1 MPLFYTAARSTFF
14 RLFFLMCSAFTLTA
28 HAQQTSTGWL
38 NNPNHPPVDVRYVVT
53 GQVDE
58 LNKTVEGF
66 LEVKLSDDWKTY
78 WRSPGEGGIAP
89 SIKWDASTNVTDVN
103 WLWPYPKRFSLL
115 GIETLGYKERVVFPI
130 TLHVE
135 DMNAPVVFKSTLTLS
150 SCTTV
155 CVLTDYPIDLS
166 FVPSELLISDEAMH
180 IHAQGVSQ
188 VPKASPLIQE
198 VTATWDANQS
208 LLQVTATKALGWKSP
223 NILVDGPSEAVADS
237 AFTRPIVRTDG
248 DKLVATLK
256 VTSWLGEPELSDER
270 ILITI
275 EDEDFVTEIA
285 ATAVDGQFTQV
296 SNDVSIGK
304 MFVFALIGGLIL
316 NIMPCVLPV
325 LGMKLSSAVSAS
337 SLNRKQIRLQFLA
350 SSSGIIVSFLLIATF
365 LAVLKLTGSAVGWGI
380 QFQSGWF
387 IGLMILITALFGAN
401 MLGLFEIRLSSNTNT
416 WLASKG
422 DDSYAGHF
430 TQGMFATLLATPCSA
445 PFLGTAVAFAL
456 ATNTPTMFAIFFALG
471 LGMALPWILVA
482 LFPSI
487 ALALP
492 KPGAWMNKVKTLFGV
507 MMLLTSVWLLT
518 LLTNH
523 IPVLWLY
530 VIAIAALVTLFV
542 RVLKVHGEKAAAW
555 TGGAMVLLLAGGMIL
570 ASVTA
575 EKWASPLP
583 SDPDWVNLSTDDIS
597 TYVAQGKTVF
607 VDVTADWCITC
618 KANKVGV
625 ILQDP
630 VYSTLQHA
638 DVIPMKGD
646 WTRPSENVTS
656 YLQSNGRFGV
666 PFNIVYGPAAPNG
679 IPLPVV
685 LSSEVVIDAIRVA
698 SGG

>member
-1 MPLFYTAARSTFF
+1 MPLFYTAARSTFI
-14 RLFFLMCSAFTLTA
+14 RLLFILCSAFTLTA
-28 HAQQTSTGWL
+28 HAQQSSTGWL

-89 SIKWDASTNVTDVN
+89 SMKWDASTNVTDVD

-188 VPKASPLIQE
+188 VPKASPLIQD

-208 LLQVTATKALGWKSP
+208 LLQVTATKALGWTSP

-237 AFTRPIVRTDG
+237 AFTRPIVRIDG

-275 EDEDFVTEIA
+275 EDEDFVTEIS
-285 ATAVDGQFTQV
+285 ATVVDGLFTQV

-325 LGMKLSSAVSAS
+325 LGMKLSSVVSAS

-401 MLGLFEIRLSSNTNT
+401 MLGLFDIRLSSNTNT

-492 KPGAWMNKVKTLFGV
+492 KPGAWMNKVKILFGV

-518 LLTNH
+518 LLANH

-542 RVLKVHGEKAAAW
+542 RVLKVHGEKTAAW

-575 EKWASPLP
+575 DKWASPLP
-583 SDPDWVNLSTDDIS
+583 SEPDWVNLSTDDIS
-597 TYVAQGKTVF
+597 TYVSQGKTVF

-685 LSSEVVIDAIRVA
+685 LSSEVVINAIRVA

>member
-1 MPLFYTAARSTFF
+1 MQQFYSAVRTTTL
-14 RLFFLMCSAFTLTA
+14 RLLILLCGVLSLTV

-38 NNPNHPPVDVRYVVT
+38 HNPNHPPVEVRYVVT
-53 GQVDE
+53 GQINERD
-58 LNKTVEGF
+58 NTVEGF

-89 SIKWDASTNVTDVN
+89 SMNWDESTNVSDVE
-103 WLWPYPKRFSLL
+103 WLWPYPQRFSLL

-130 TLHVE
+130 TLHVD
-135 DMNAPVVFKSTLTLS
+135 DMTSPVVFNSNLTLS

-155 CVLTDYPIDLS
+155 CVLTDYPIELT
-166 FVPSELLISDEAMH
+166 FIPSELQLSDEAMY

-188 VPKASPLIQE
+188 VPKASPLVQN
-198 VTATWDANQS
+198 VTATYDATQS

-223 NILVDGPSEAVADS
+223 NILIDGPTEAVSDS
-237 AFTRPIVRTDG
+237 AFTRPVVRVDG

-256 VTSWLGEPELSDER
+256 VTSWLGAPELNGEP
-270 ILITI
+270 IHITL
-275 EDEDFVTEIA
+275 EDEDFVTELP
-285 ATAVDGQFTQV
+285 ATVIEGHFSQV
-296 SNDVSIGK
+296 NNDVSIGK
-304 MFVFALIGGLIL
+304 MFVFALFGGLIL

-325 LGMKLSSAVSAS
+325 LGMKLSSVVSAS
-337 SLNRKQIRLQFLA
+337 ALSRRQIRLQFLA
-350 SSSGIIVSFLLIATF
+350 SSSGIVFSFLLIAAF
-365 LAVLKLTGSAVGWGI
+365 LAGLKLTGSAVGWGI

-422 DDSYAGHF
+422 DDSYSGHF

-456 ATNTPTMFAIFFALG
+456 ATNIPTMFAIFIALG
-471 LGMALPWILVA
+471 LGMALPWILVS

-487 ALALP
+487 ALSLP
-492 KPGAWMNKVKTLFGV
+492 KPGAWMNKVKLLFGV
-507 MMLLTSVWLLT
+507 MMLITSVWLLT
-518 LLTNH
+518 LLANH

-530 VIAIAALVTLFV
+530 VIAIAALVILFI
-542 RVLKVHGEKAAAW
+542 RVLKVYGEKAAAW

-575 EKWASPLP
+575 SKWATPLP
-583 SDPDWVNLSTDDIS
+583 SEPEWVRLSTDDIS

-618 KANKVGV
+618 KANKIGV

-630 VYSTLQHA
+630 VYGTLQHS
-638 DVIPMKGD
+638 DVIAMKGD
-646 WTRPSENVTS
+646 WTRPSESVTS

-666 PFNIVYGPAAPNG
+666 PFNIVYGPSAPNG
-679 IPLPVV
+679 IALPVV
-685 LSSEVVIDAIRVA
+685 LSSEAVIDAIRVA